1 MKTRKNV
8 LLKKILSVTL
18 CVCTLM
24 CNITVNGEE
33 QKVSLMAIKVEYGA
47 NYFVNGSFEDK
58 SNIELSIVHGVG
70 KVESGDRDATDGAYS
85 LCVKTPNNYVH
96 LGIPVALEVDS
107 TYEFSY
113 DIKIVSDY
121 SGNAF
126 SANVAYCTNFI
137 FADSK
142 AQSGKNHIINGG
154 KTMSDGWNHVKGTFV
169 VDSAAI
175 ATDATPEEAKFSIY
189 TDNPA
194 GTGVIWRIDNV
205 VLKKKELTNEDNVN
219 FFQNGSFEDLSNIEP
234 NIVSGIGSVVPG
246 DIDAA
251 DGTYSL
257 RINGNGNYVHVGI
270 PVALEVGR
278 TYEFSYEIK
287 LLSDYNGDPLTRN
300 AAICT
305 NFIFADS
312 KAQSG
317 KHHVINSGSSMS
329 SQWM

>member
-1 MKTRKNV
+1 MEIKKNV
-8 LLKKILSVTL
+8 LCKKILAVAL

-24 CNITVNGEE
+24 CSITISAEE
-33 QKVSLMAIKVEYGA
+33 QKASLMANPVGDGA

-70 KVESGDRDATDGAYS
+70 KVESGDRDASDGVYS

-96 LGIPVALEVDS
+96 LGIPVALEVGC

-126 SANVAYCTNFI
+126 STNVAYCTNFI

-154 KTMSDGWNHVKGTFV
+154 KTMTDGWNHVNGTFV

-175 ATDATPEEAKFSIY
+175 AADATPGEAKFSIY

-194 GTGVIWRIDNV
+194 GTGVVWRLDNL
-205 VLKKKELTNEDNVN
+205 VLKKKK
-219 FFQNGSFEDLSNIEP
+219 P
-234 NIVSGIGSVVPG
+234 
-246 DIDAA
+246 A
-251 DGTYSL
+251 DRKS
-257 RINGNGNYVHVGI
+257 
-270 PVALEVGR
+270 
-278 TYEFSYEIK
+278 
-287 LLSDYNGDPLTRN
+287 TRL
-300 AAICT
+300 
-305 NFIFADS
+305 
-312 KAQSG
+312 
-317 KHHVINSGSSMS
+317 NSSHL
-329 SQWM
+329 